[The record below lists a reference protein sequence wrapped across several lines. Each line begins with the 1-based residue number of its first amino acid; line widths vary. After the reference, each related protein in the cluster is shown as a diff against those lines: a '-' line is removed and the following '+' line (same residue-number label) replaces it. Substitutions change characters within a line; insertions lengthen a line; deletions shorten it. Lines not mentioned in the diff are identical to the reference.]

1 MTSRLLV
8 DKIEGKTTSGT
19 IQMPAGMITQIVQ
32 EQSSARYTTTST
44 SYADIGLSA
53 SITPKFSTSKVL
65 ILCAIACEVRG
76 GNQYYVSGRAKIQRG
91 STDVFT
97 SEMLG
102 ADRATINSGSSA
114 SSANHFLQH
123 LDSPSTTSATTYK
136 VQGLSTAS
144 GYTVNFCGD
153 YANHSIS
160 TITLMEVSQ

>member
-1 MTSRLLV
+1 MTSTLKA
-8 DKIEGKTTSGT
+8 DKIEGVTASGT
-19 IQMPAGMITQIVQ
+19 VQMPAGMVIQTVHA
-32 EQSSARYTTTST
+32 QSSARYTTTST

-65 ILCAIACEVRG
+65 ILCAIAVEVRG
-76 GNQYYVSGRAKIQRG
+76 GDQYYVSGRAKIQRG
-91 STDVFT
+91 STDVFVA
-97 SEMLG
+97 EMLA

-114 SSANHFLQH
+114 SSANHFIQH

-144 GYTVNFCGD
+144 GYNVHFNGD

-160 TITLMEVSQ
+160 SITLQEIAQ

>member
-1 MTSRLLV
+1 MSTLSV
-8 DKIEGKTTSGT
+8 DT
-19 IQMPAGMITQIVQ
+19 IQGQTTAANVKMPAGMVIQTVSA
-32 EQSSARYTTTST
+32 QSSARFLTTST

-76 GNQYYVSGRAKIQRG
+76 GNQYYVSARAKIQRG
-91 STDVFT
+91 STDVFV

-114 SSANHFLQH
+114 SSANHFIQH

-144 GYTVNFCGD
+144 GYEVNFCGD

-160 TITLMEVSQ
+160 TITLQEITQ